1 MVYHNGTGQNVFGV
15 VSFRNAYI
23 SEIDSMGIIL
33 KGMQEKQETVWQ
45 PAEGDSVKALIYTEE
60 LGFRR
65 IVVERD
71 SFSIIKKVVD
81 AIEDE
86 SVSAALIKEN
96 SYLVWRIVQ
105 HTKWHRKE
113 KGSTLR
119 CFGSRKHQKKWKEYQ
134 LWTEGEWAEKKFREY
149 LSKIMKNVSLDEM
162 KTQRIRRERPEQD
175 YRKQSYQKYR
185 STPATNTDEET
196 KGILFNCP
204 FKCGVKVDKAIVTL
218 SMLNSHF

>member
-1 MVYHNGTGQNVFGV
+1 MKNMLNTSFVSV
-15 VSFRNAYI
+15 VLPNKSC
-23 SEIDSMGIIL
+23 
-33 KGMQEKQETVWQ
+33 K
-45 PAEGDSVKALIYTEE
+45 
-60 LGFRR
+60 
-65 IVVERD
+65 
-71 SFSIIKKVVD
+71 
-81 AIEDE
+81 
-86 SVSAALIKEN
+86 
-96 SYLVWRIVQ
+96 

-119 CFGSRKHQKKWKEYQ
+119 CFGSRKHQKEWKEYQ

-196 KGILFNCP
+196 KG
-204 FKCGVKVDKAIVTL
+204 KKEGG
-218 SMLNSHF
+218 